1 MTRSQATRD
10 RILESAR
17 CLFAQEGYDGTTLRA
32 VAAHAQ
38 ANVAL
43 VIRYYRSKEA
53 LFLAASEFDL
63 RLPDLGTA
71 ARGELGTQL
80 AAHFFAVWEDG
91 PAGRQLVSLLRA
103 AATHPDARARMQA
116 IFETQLRTAVRTLV
130 PPDEGPDLR
139 ATLIASQMLGFAFV
153 RYVLEFSAEGLDR
166 PTAVRALGGTLQ
178 RYLTEPL

>member
-1 MTRSQATRD
+1 LLAD
-10 RILESAR
+10 RVNVLEGLVQDLVHGR
-17 CLFAQEGYDGTTLRA
+17 VPQVLQEMGLNAHWREHRERALRA
-32 VAAHAQ
+32 VAAHAR

-71 ARGELGTQL
+71 ARDELGPRL

-116 IFETQLRTAVRTLV
+116 IFETQLRAAVRTLV
-130 PPDEGPDLR
+130 PSDEGPDLR

-153 RYVLEFSAEGLDR
+153 RYVLE
-166 PTAVRALGGTLQ
+166 
-178 RYLTEPL
+178 

>member
-32 VAAHAQ
+32 VAAHAR

-80 AAHFFAVWEDG
+80 AAHFFDVWEDG
-91 PAGRQLVSLLRA
+91 PDGRQLVSLLRA

-116 IFETQLRTAVRTLV
+116 IFETQLRAAIRKLV
-130 PPDEGPDLR
+130 PPDDSPDLR

-153 RYVLEFSAEGLDR
+153 RYVLGFAAEGMGR
-166 PTAVRALGGTLQ
+166 PAAVRALGGALQ